1 MKKLKII
8 CFIMYLLSSVILIIP
23 ISFQNSIADNH
34 DSFLI
39 FYLIIYLIII
49 TITVIN
55 SVILAKKLNR
65 SEFGWGIFSFFMPYL
80 SCFILPFLNEAEER
94 SYSKSSSYESGSY
107 GSTYMSDKSCS
118 ACGKSVSLSSLA
130 GQSCPHC
137 GAYWGSEREI

>member
-80 SCFILPFLNEAEER
+80 SCVKVVLMKVVLTEALICQINLVVHAEKVYHYLHWLVKVVHIVELIGVP
-94 SYSKSSSYESGSY
+94 KEKYEN
-107 GSTYMSDKSCS
+107 K
-118 ACGKSVSLSSLA
+118 
-130 GQSCPHC
+130 
-137 GAYWGSEREI
+137 